1 MKRTIQL
8 SICVLAL
15 SAYACNNTKTVE
27 NDTVS
32 AQDSLEALAIDS
44 VTTELA
50 TATDSLE
57 KHTTE
62 LQNEVD
68 ALLEEINK

>member
-15 SAYACNNTKTVE
+15 SAFACNNSKTVE
-27 NDTVS
+27 NDEITT
-32 AQDSLEALAIDS
+32 QDSLEALAIDS
-44 VTTELA
+44 VTTDLT

-57 KHTTE
+57 KHTVE

-68 ALLEEINK
+68 ALF